1 MGGKTS
7 RNSREKYNKK
17 TYDRINLMIRKD
29 SSINKDYIAK
39 EARRE
44 GKSLTGYILDAVCD
58 HIESEKQLE
67 NFPTCQESNLEP
79 PKVFDENGL
88 RYELNYHEMCC
99 LLYKAL
105 KDNPNLT
112 KGMRKSLIG
121 TICQMHDTLIDVS
134 W

>member
-7 RNSREKYNKK
+7 CSSRDKYNKK

-29 SSINKDYIAK
+29 SPINKDYIAK
-39 EARRE
+39 EAQRK
-44 GKSLTGYILDAVCD
+44 GKSLTGYILDAVWD
-58 HIESEKQLE
+58 HIEREKQLE
-67 NFPTCQESNLEP
+67 NFPTCPESNLEP

-88 RYELNYHEMCC
+88 RYELNCHEMCC
-99 LLYKAL
+99 LFYKAL
-105 KDNPNLT
+105 RDDPNLT
-112 KGMRKSLIG
+112 EGMRKSLIG

>member
-7 RNSREKYNKK
+7 RDSREKYNKK

-29 SSINKDYIAK
+29 SSINKDRIAK
-39 EARRE
+39 EAQRE

-67 NFPTCQESNLEP
+67 NFPTCQESNLES

-99 LLYKAL
+99 LFYKAL
-105 KDNPNLT
+105 RDDPNLT

>member
-7 RNSREKYNKK
+7 CSSRDKYNKK

-29 SSINKDYIAK
+29 SPINKDYIAK
-39 EARRE
+39 EAQRK
-44 GKSLTGYILDAVCD
+44 GKSLTGYILDAVWD
-58 HIESEKQLE
+58 HIEREKQLE
-67 NFPTCQESNLEP
+67 NFPTCPESNLEP

-105 KDNPNLT
+105 RDDPNLT
-112 KGMRKSLIG
+112 EGMRKSLIG
-121 TICQMHDTLIDVS
+121 TICRMHDTLIDVS

>member
-7 RNSREKYNKK
+7 RDSRERYNKK

-29 SSINKDYIAK
+29 SPINKDYIAK
-39 EARRE
+39 EAQRK

-58 HIESEKQLE
+58 HIEREKQLE
-67 NFPTCQESNLEP
+67 NFPACPESNLEP

-99 LLYKAL
+99 LFYKAL
-105 KDNPNLT
+105 RDDPNLT
-112 KGMRKSLIG
+112 EGMRKSLIG

>member
-7 RNSREKYNKK
+7 RDSREKYNKK

-29 SSINKDYIAK
+29 SPINKDCIAK
-39 EARRE
+39 EAQRE
-44 GKSLTGYILDAVCD
+44 GKSLTGYILDAVWE
-58 HIESEKQLE
+58 HIESEKRLE
-67 NFPTCQESNLEP
+67 NFPTCQKFNLEP

-88 RYELNYHEMCC
+88 RYELNYHERCC

-105 KDNPNLT
+105 RDDPNLT
-112 KGMRKSLIG
+112 EGMRKSLIG

>member
-7 RNSREKYNKK
+7 RDSRERYNKK

-29 SSINKDYIAK
+29 SPINKDFIAK
-39 EARRE
+39 EAQCE

-67 NFPTCQESNLEP
+67 NFPTCSESNLDP

-105 KDNPNLT
+105 RDDPNLT
-112 KGMRKSLIG
+112 KGMRKSLIV

>member
-7 RNSREKYNKK
+7 RDSREKYNKK

-29 SSINKDYIAK
+29 SPINKDHIAK
-39 EARRE
+39 EAQHK
-44 GKSLTGYILDAVCD
+44 GKSLTGYILDAVWD
-58 HIESEKQLE
+58 HIEREKQLE
-67 NFPTCQESNLEP
+67 NFPTCPESNLEP

-99 LLYKAL
+99 LFYKAL
-105 KDNPNLT
+105 RDDPNLT
-112 KGMRKSLIG
+112 ESMRKSLIG
-121 TICQMHDTLIDVS
+121 TICQMHDTLVDVS

>member
-7 RNSREKYNKK
+7 RDSREKYNKK

-29 SSINKDYIAK
+29 SSINKDRIAK
-39 EARRE
+39 EAQRE
-44 GKSLTGYILDAVCD
+44 GKSLTGYILDAVWE
-58 HIESEKQLE
+58 HIESEEQLKK
-67 NFPTCQESNLEP
+67 FPTYLGANLES

-105 KDNPNLT
+105 RDDPNLT
-112 KGMRKSLIG
+112 EGMRKSLIG
-121 TICQMHDTLIDVS
+121 TICRMHDTLIDVS

>member
-7 RNSREKYNKK
+7 CSSRDKYNKK

-29 SSINKDYIAK
+29 SPINKDYIAK
-39 EARRE
+39 EAQRK
-44 GKSLTGYILDAVCD
+44 GKSLTGYILDAVWD
-58 HIESEKQLE
+58 HIEREKQLE
-67 NFPTCQESNLEP
+67 NFPTCPESNLEP

-99 LLYKAL
+99 LFYKAL
-105 KDNPNLT
+105 RDDSNLT
-112 KGMRKSLIG
+112 EGMRKSLIG
-121 TICQMHDTLIDVS
+121 TICRMHDTLIDVS

>member
-7 RNSREKYNKK
+7 CSSRDKYNKK

-29 SSINKDYIAK
+29 SPINKDYIAK
-39 EARRE
+39 EAQRK
-44 GKSLTGYILDAVCD
+44 GKSLTGYILDAVWD
-58 HIESEKQLE
+58 YIEREKQLE
-67 NFPTCQESNLEP
+67 NFPTCPESNLEP

-99 LLYKAL
+99 LFYKAL
-105 KDNPNLT
+105 RDDPNLT
-112 KGMRKSLIG
+112 EGMRKSLIG
-121 TICQMHDTLIDVS
+121 TICRMHDTLIDVS

>member
-7 RNSREKYNKK
+7 CSSRDKYNKK
-17 TYDRINLMIRKD
+17 TYDRINLTVRKD
-29 SSINKDYIAK
+29 SPINKECIET
-39 EARRE
+39 EAHLE
-44 GKSLTGYILDAVCD
+44 GKSLTRYILDIVCN
-58 HIESEKQLE
+58 HIETVGQLE
-67 NFPTCQESNLEP
+67 NLPTCHETNFEP

-105 KDNPNLT
+105 KGDPNLT
-112 KGMRKSLIG
+112 EDMKKLFIG
-121 TICQMHDTLIDVS
+121 TICQMHDILINVS

>member
-7 RNSREKYNKK
+7 NDSREKYNKK

-29 SSINKDYIAK
+29 SPINKEHIEQ

-44 GKSLTGYILDAVCD
+44 GKSMTGYILDAVLD
-58 HIESEKQLE
+58 YIESEKQLE
-67 NFPTCQESNLEP
+67 NFPTCPESNFEP
-79 PKVFDENGL
+79 PKIFDENGL

-105 KDNPNLT
+105 KGDPNLT
-112 KGMRKSLIG
+112 EGMRKSLIG
-121 TICQMHDTLIDVS
+121 TVCQMHDTLIDIS

>member
-7 RNSREKYNKK
+7 RDSRERYNKK

-29 SSINKDYIAK
+29 SPINKDYIAK
-39 EARRE
+39 EAQRE
-44 GKSLTGYILDAVCD
+44 GKSLTGYILDAVCN
-58 HIESEKQLE
+58 HIEREKQLE
-67 NFPTCQESNLEP
+67 NFPTCPESNLEA

-99 LLYKAL
+99 LFYKAL
-105 KDNPNLT
+105 RDDPNLAE
-112 KGMRKSLIG
+112 GMRKSLIG

>member
-105 KDNPNLT
+105 KDDPNLT

>member
-7 RNSREKYNKK
+7 RDSREKYNKK

-29 SSINKDYIAK
+29 SPINKDCIAK
-39 EARRE
+39 EAQRE
-44 GKSLTGYILDAVCD
+44 GKSLTGYILDAVWE
-58 HIESEKQLE
+58 HIESEEQFK
-67 NFPTCQESNLEP
+67 NFPTCQESDLEP

-105 KDNPNLT
+105 RDDPNLT
-112 KGMRKSLIG
+112 EGMRKSLIG

>member
-7 RNSREKYNKK
+7 RDSREKYNKK

-29 SSINKDYIAK
+29 SPINKDCIAK
-39 EARRE
+39 EAQRE
-44 GKSLTGYILDAVCD
+44 GKSLTGYILDAVWE
-58 HIESEKQLE
+58 HIESEEQLKI
-67 NFPTCQESNLEP
+67 FPTCQESNLEP

-105 KDNPNLT
+105 RDDPNLT
-112 KGMRKSLIG
+112 EGMRKSLIR
-121 TICQMHDTLIDVS
+121 TIYQIRDTLIDVS